1 MTRQRDETL
10 SESLTRYIYGLVFWL
25 LTVGVIVVETNWI
38 LGLSALA
45 RNLVGAVVLLG
56 VFALGV
62 AFALVLRSARDGDEV
77 KGLLRT
83 ALENPGRI
91 QYQLGAL
98 KKAAEDWRVEAL
110 TEAGVDAVQVYA
122 GGEKLEINCVG
133 SISAKTAKKAP
144 N

>member
-38 LGLSALA
+38 LGLSAPA

-77 KGLLRT
+77 KDLLRT

-110 TEAGVDAVQVYA
+110 TEAGVDAVEVYA
-122 GGEKLEINCVG
+122 GGEKLE
-133 SISAKTAKKAP
+133 
-144 N
+144 